1 MARAW
6 LFSRSL
12 LYPLTAVLVA
22 LAVVP
27 VGLVGWGF
35 YTSNREQVM
44 TLEKQFLT
52 RQAVG
57 LAKEFEYF
65 FLDTVGRIE
74 TMAKSMRRAPGQPLD
89 VAGTSITLEEVVRG
103 HTAILMLRMLDATGQ
118 GPAVRDATFSSAT
131 ENAVDEV
138 LREAFA
144 ANMKGRPVR
153 KDLLRLPGEKPLMI
167 ISLPLVGARGAAEGS
182 LQGVVSL
189 EGIGNRV
196 AEERASGVMVDV
208 VDREGAVLFSSDRS
222 RVGAT
227 ATQHPLVKQFLDA
240 AVRVTTVY
248 RDPLREDN
256 AEVLGSVCPVGN
268 VPWGVVTA
276 REAGVAFAAAR
287 EMAQRTLLLA
297 AVTGLL
303 AMGAGVLLARRITSP
318 LRHLAEVS
326 TGIAQG
332 DFAARVPVTTRNEIG
347 QLAANFNSMAHEV
360 ERYVD
365 SLRRALRENQ
375 ELTVDSIRAL
385 AAAIDAK
392 NQYTRGHSERVSQ
405 YAVAIAR
412 HCGLRP
418 EDIKNVEIS
427 ALLHDVGKI
436 GIDDAI
442 LTKPDALTETEFA
455 QMRIHPIKGAA
466 IVSPIKR
473 LREMLPGIRSHH
485 ENWVG
490 GGYPDGLVGE
500 QIPLIARIIAAAD
513 VFDAMTTQRPYQAAM
528 GLDYVHRRMRE
539 LSGKRLDPAIVEAF
553 FAAVRTG
560 DLVPLGEAEVA

>member
-44 TLEKQFLT
+44 TLEKQYLT

-74 TMAKSMRRAPGQPLD
+74 TIAKSMRPAPDRPLD
-89 VAGTSITLEEVVRG
+89 VVGASITLEEVVRG
-103 HTAILMLRMLDATGQ
+103 HTAILMLRILDPTGQ
-118 GPAVRDATFSSAT
+118 GPAVRDVTFSAAT
-131 ENAVDEV
+131 ENAVEEV

-153 KDLLRLPGEKPLMI
+153 KDLLRLPGEKPLMV
-167 ISLPLVGARGAAEGS
+167 ISLPLVGSRGVAEGS

-196 AEERASGVMVDV
+196 AEERATGVMVDV
-208 VDREGAVLFSSDRS
+208 VDRDGAVLFSSDRS

-303 AMGAGVLLARRITSP
+303 ATGAGVLLARRITSP

-347 QLAANFNSMAHEV
+347 QLATNFNSMAHEV

-412 HCGLRP
+412 QCGLRP
-418 EDIKNVEIS
+418 EDVKNVEIS

-442 LTKPDALTETEFA
+442 LMKPDALTEGEFA

-485 ENWVG
+485 ENWGG

-500 QIPLIARIIAAAD
+500 QIPMIARIIAAAD

>member
-1 MARAW
+1 MPRAW

-22 LAVVP
+22 LAVLP

-44 TLEKQFLT
+44 TLEKLYLT
-52 RQAVG
+52 RQSVG

-65 FLDTVGRIE
+65 FLDTVGRID
-74 TMAKSMRRAPGQPLD
+74 TMAKSMRPSANKPLD
-89 VAGTSITLEEVVRG
+89 VGGASTTLEEVVRG
-103 HTAILMLRMLDATGQ
+103 HSAILMLRMLDGNGQ
-118 GPAVRDATFSSAT
+118 GPAVRDASFSSTT
-131 ENAVDEV
+131 ETAVDEV
-138 LREAFA
+138 LAEAFA

-153 KDLLRLPGEKPLMI
+153 KDLLRLPGEKPLMV
-167 ISLPLVGARGAAEGS
+167 ISLPLTGVRGTPEGS

-189 EGIGNRV
+189 EEIGNRV
-196 AEERASGVMVDV
+196 AEERASGVTVDV
-208 VDREGAVLFSSDRS
+208 VDREGAVLFSSDRT
-222 RVGAT
+222 RVGAV
-227 ATQHPLVKQFLDA
+227 ATHHPLVKQFLDA

-248 RDPLREDN
+248 HDPLRPDN
-256 AEVLGSVCPVGN
+256 AEVLGSVCPIGN

-276 REAGVAFAAAR
+276 RESGVAFAAAR
-287 EMAQRTLLLA
+287 EMAQRTALLA

-303 AMGAGVLLARRITSP
+303 AMGASVLLARRITSP
-318 LRHLAEVS
+318 MRHLADVS

-332 DFAARVPVTTRNEIG
+332 DFAARVPVTSRNEIG

-375 ELTVDSIRAL
+375 ELMVDSIRAL

-412 HCGLRP
+412 HCGLRT
-418 EDIKNVEIS
+418 EEVKSVEIS

-442 LTKPDALTETEFA
+442 LTKPDALTESEFA

-485 ENWVG
+485 ENWGG

-539 LSGKRLDPAIVEAF
+539 LSGHRLDPAVVEAF
-553 FAAVRTG
+553 FVAVRSG

>member
-1 MARAW
+1 
-6 LFSRSL
+6 
-12 LYPLTAVLVA
+12 
-22 LAVVP
+22 
-27 VGLVGWGF
+27 
-35 YTSNREQVM
+35 
-44 TLEKQFLT
+44 
-52 RQAVG
+52 
-57 LAKEFEYF
+57 
-65 FLDTVGRIE
+65 
-74 TMAKSMRRAPGQPLD
+74 
-89 VAGTSITLEEVVRG
+89 
-103 HTAILMLRMLDATGQ
+103 
-118 GPAVRDATFSSAT
+118 
-131 ENAVDEV
+131 
-138 LREAFA
+138 
-144 ANMKGRPVR
+144 
-153 KDLLRLPGEKPLMI
+153 
-167 ISLPLVGARGAAEGS
+167 
-182 LQGVVSL
+182 
-189 EGIGNRV
+189 
-196 AEERASGVMVDV
+196 
-208 VDREGAVLFSSDRS
+208 
-222 RVGAT
+222 
-227 ATQHPLVKQFLDA
+227 
-240 AVRVTTVY
+240 VRVTTVY
-248 RDPLREDN
+248 HDPLRPDN
-256 AEVLGSVCPVGN
+256 AEVLGSVCPIGN

-276 REAGVAFAAAR
+276 RESGVAFAAAR
-287 EMAQRTLLLA
+287 EMAQRTALLG

-318 LRHLAEVS
+318 MRHLADVS

-332 DFAARVPVTTRNEIG
+332 DFAARVPVTSRNEIG
-347 QLAANFNSMAHEV
+347 QLATNFNSMAHEV

-375 ELTVDSIRAL
+375 ELMVDSIRAL

-412 HCGLRP
+412 HCGLRT
-418 EDIKNVEIS
+418 EEVKSVEIS

-442 LTKPDALTETEFA
+442 LTKPDALTESEFA

-485 ENWVG
+485 ENWGG
-490 GGYPDGLVGE
+490 GGYPDGTVGE

-539 LSGKRLDPAIVEAF
+539 LSGHRLDPAVVEAF
-553 FAAVRTG
+553 FVAVRSG